1 MEFRFRTGWRP
12 RMRATSRISAM
23 CAATAAATTP
33 PPATATEY
41 ASALIFDLKSKI
53 QMEADYET

>member
-1 MEFRFRTGWRP
+1 MEFRFHTGWPLRLRP
-12 RMRATSRISAM
+12 TPRTYAM
-23 CAATAAATTP
+23 CEPTAASTTP
-33 PPATATEY
+33 PPATATAF

>member
-12 RMRATSRISAM
+12 RMRATPRTFVM

-33 PPATATEY
+33 PPATATAC